1 VRITEREVNIV
12 EDDAKRLEELARPL
26 IQWLNETYHPHV
38 TVIVTPVGV
47 ELVEGICSVPVTD
60 YIRD

>member
-1 VRITEREVNIV
+1 M
-12 EDDAKRLEELARPL
+12 EDNAKRLEELARPL

-47 ELVEGICSVPVTD
+47 ELVEGVFSVPVTD

>member
-1 VRITEREVNIV
+1 VNIV
-12 EDDAKRLEELARPL
+12 EDNAKRLEELARPL